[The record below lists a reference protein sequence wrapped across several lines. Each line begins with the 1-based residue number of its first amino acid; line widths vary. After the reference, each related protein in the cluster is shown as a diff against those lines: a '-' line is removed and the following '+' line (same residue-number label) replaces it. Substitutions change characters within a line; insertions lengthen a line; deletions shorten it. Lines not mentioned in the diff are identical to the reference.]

1 MLRSSGSE
9 NKHLVVLSATTDG
22 LLFPPMIIF
31 KRKTKQ
37 TIRDLNIL
45 LGFIVKTQKK
55 AWMDDDFMKVWTEE
69 IWLKNTEAESKRLG
83 FENSLLSFNAFAAY
97 LIDGVK
103 VQLLESNSDIL
114 QYKLVVPRNA
124 NQWVLALTK

>member
-83 FENSLLSFNAFAAY
+83 FENSLLSFNAAY

-114 QYKLVVPRNA
+114 PYKLVVPRNA

>member
-9 NKHLVVLSATTDG
+9 NKHLVVLSATADG
-22 LLFPPMIIF
+22 LLFSPMIIF

-55 AWMDDDFMKVWTEE
+55 A
-69 IWLKNTEAESKRLG
+69 
-83 FENSLLSFNAFAAY
+83 
-97 LIDGVK
+97 
-103 VQLLESNSDIL
+103 
-114 QYKLVVPRNA
+114 
-124 NQWVLALTK
+124 

>member
-1 MLRSSGSE
+1 
-9 NKHLVVLSATTDG
+9 
-22 LLFPPMIIF
+22 
-31 KRKTKQ
+31 
-37 TIRDLNIL
+37 
-45 LGFIVKTQKK
+45 
-55 AWMDDDFMKVWTEE
+55 MDDDFMKVWTEE

-83 FENSLLSFNAFAAY
+83 FENSLLSFDAFAAY

-114 QYKLVVPRNA
+114 PYKLVVPRNA

>member
-1 MLRSSGSE
+1 
-9 NKHLVVLSATTDG
+9 
-22 LLFPPMIIF
+22 MIIF

-83 FENSLLSFNAFAAY
+83 FENSS
-97 LIDGVK
+97 
-103 VQLLESNSDIL
+103 
-114 QYKLVVPRNA
+114 
-124 NQWVLALTK
+124 

>member
-1 MLRSSGSE
+1 
-9 NKHLVVLSATTDG
+9 
-22 LLFPPMIIF
+22 
-31 KRKTKQ
+31 
-37 TIRDLNIL
+37 
-45 LGFIVKTQKK
+45 
-55 AWMDDDFMKVWTEE
+55 MDDDFMKVWTEE

-83 FENSLLSFNAFAAY
+83 FENSLLSFNAAY